1 MGEGS
6 LVARMK
12 EHFSQTHCSEDSA
25 SSNLS
30 SSSKQMSMESF
41 VISTTSAEKKLFDK
55 SIAKF
60 IYGSNIQFRAAD
72 SKEFKNM
79 VNNLRPG
86 YKPPN
91 SKAIGG
97 VLLDEV
103 YNELKCGAKDIL
115 NGCMVSLC
123 VDGWSNVSSDSVVG
137 MSVQHK
143 DKVFLVRSVDAS
155 GNKNTGEFLRDI
167 TKEVIVDV
175 QTEYQCKIV
184 SIVTNNAENM
194 KKNAL
199 S

>member
-6 LVARMK
+6 FSDPN
-12 EHFSQTHCSEDSA
+12 EGTFSQTHCSEDSA

-30 SSSKQMSMESF
+30 SSSKQMPMESF
-41 VISTTSAEKKLFDK
+41 IISTTSAEKKLFDK
-55 SIAKF
+55 SIAKHF
-60 IYGSNIQFRAAD
+60 YGSNIPFRAAD
-72 SKEFKNM
+72 SKEFKYM

-91 SKAIGG
+91 SKTIGG
-97 VLLDEV
+97 FLLDEV

-137 MSVQHK
+137 MSV
-143 DKVFLVRSVDAS
+143 FLTTWYPNSKSCILEYIGGENEKLKREFDAAPDCEVCKFLKS
-155 GNKNTGEFLRDI
+155 QVILGN
-167 TKEVIVDV
+167 
-175 QTEYQCKIV
+175 
-184 SIVTNNAENM
+184 
-194 KKNAL
+194 L

>member
-1 MGEGS
+1 
-6 LVARMK
+6 
-12 EHFSQTHCSEDSA
+12 
-25 SSNLS
+25 
-30 SSSKQMSMESF
+30 
-41 VISTTSAEKKLFDK
+41 
-55 SIAKF
+55 
-60 IYGSNIQFRAAD
+60 
-72 SKEFKNM
+72 M
-79 VNNLRPG
+79 VNNLLPG

-115 NGCMVSLC
+115 NGCLVSLC
-123 VDGWSNVSSDSVVG
+123 VDGWSNVSSDSVMG

-155 GNKNTGEFLRDI
+155 GNKNTGEFLRDK

-184 SIVTNNAENM
+184 SIVTDNAENM
-194 KKNAL
+194 KKMRSLVVSNYPEIIAYGCGAHML
-199 S
+199 NLLAKDLHPSDVLKKNCSSRETFSKFTFAPFVAVCKTRVYKTFFAKRCSLE

>member
-1 MGEGS
+1 
-6 LVARMK
+6 
-12 EHFSQTHCSEDSA
+12 
-25 SSNLS
+25 
-30 SSSKQMSMESF
+30 
-41 VISTTSAEKKLFDK
+41 
-55 SIAKF
+55 
-60 IYGSNIQFRAAD
+60 
-72 SKEFKNM
+72 M

-155 GNKNTGEFLRDI
+155 GNKNTSEFLRDI

-184 SIVTNNAENM
+184 SIVTDNAENM
-194 KKNAL
+194 KKMRSLVVWDYPEIIAL
-199 S
+199 AEKTKNRNVNLMRHRTVKFINS